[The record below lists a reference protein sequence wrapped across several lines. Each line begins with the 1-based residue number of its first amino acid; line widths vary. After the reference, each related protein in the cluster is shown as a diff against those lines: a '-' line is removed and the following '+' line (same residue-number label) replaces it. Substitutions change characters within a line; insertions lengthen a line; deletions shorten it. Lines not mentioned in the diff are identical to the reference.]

1 VFICS
6 GQRFPRVS
14 RHPSADDRPRG
25 PLEEQLRLVGGLR
38 HRLQAPP
45 GVDHHEDR
53 APLQAFRGS
62 VLELNLT

>member
-1 VFICS
+1 MFISS
-6 GQRFPRVS
+6 GQCFPRVS

-38 HRLQAPP
+38 HRLQAPS

-53 APLQAFRGS
+53 TPLQAFRGS
-62 VLELNLT
+62 VL